1 MKFYLSYRNVDRE
14 YDARGKKIYRTV
26 QLRVRSTHQSLN
38 NSRVPYTV
46 FVHLPSKC
54 TTYRFYK
61 RGVECNWFNL
71 SIVQQSGLL
80 FSCTVPT
87 YFFSCHQCL
96 CFFFFSPTDRSRP
109 SSRLVRSFA
118 PFRFLFEGCVY
129 LIRILKY
136 LEMQTKRC

>member
-96 CFFFFSPTDRSRP
+96 CLSPPQTDRDRRVDSFDP
-109 SSRLVRSFA
+109 SHHLDFYSKGV
-118 PFRFLFEGCVY
+118 C
-129 LIRILKY
+129 I
-136 LEMQTKRC
+136 